1 MSDLEEDI
9 TFTFLGGVRGVVK
22 TILIAGFKTLGHGF

>member
-1 MSDLEEDI
+1 MTVICPTDLEEDI

-22 TILIAGFKTLGHGF
+22 NDLNRWI